1 MARIL
6 FEKISPADLKSL
18 LKKIA
23 EAERA
28 LAELRTEVNGL
39 AGIQTAIGYQR
50 PRPEPPR
57 HGVLLDDD

>member
-1 MARIL
+1 MAQFL

-23 EAERA
+23 EAEKA
-28 LAELRTEVNGL
+28 LAELRIEVNGL
-39 AGIQTAIGYQR
+39 AGIQTAISYQR
-50 PRPEPPR
+50 QRREPPH